1 MASRILFGI
10 SFFMLTWPVAAQL
23 TGNPAFDKVR
33 RLHFLRDESFVA
45 NGVDTGTGSF
55 SMDIPVMQVEGGRQ
69 LSFQLRYN
77 SVLRGGGGPFSPGWS
92 HNFEQSLSPG
102 ITSPIAP
109 TPLRVNLDAN
119 RRIEFSQSGSTFSS
133 QDEAGRF
140 DTLVLRTPNAGWR
153 YTRRDGTEMDFDTS
167 GRTTEERNKVRQAI
181 RYGYADNRLSTL
193 TEPIANRFAT
203 LEYRGAS
210 SRLQSILDQA
220 GRVAFFGYD
229 SNGQLASVHPPAKL
243 SEPMNLQLVDVSIP
257 DNSQTGVTRSFNI
270 SGRAAVGIVRIA
282 PGSISH
288 PRPSDIR
295 VTIISPQGT
304 ELNLGFTNIG
314 TSINLSGL
322 SFDSFWGEN
331 PNGTWRIV
339 VRDLVAGSTGS
350 LSPVGLRF
358 TDKTS
363 PTRFEYDSA
372 GRLSTVR
379 DADGVRMLTNV
390 YDSLGRIVQQDDANP
405 NNLPATFQYQEGPT
419 GVVTTYQDRL
429 GHEWEFRHD
438 AGHHLLSLTNPLNQT
453 TRFSYDSSGNRVSV
467 TDALSRITRFTHDQE
482 GNLLSVTDPAN
493 SVWQFQH
500 TSFDGNLTR
509 ISDPL
514 GQETT
519 FEYDGNS
526 NLRAVRDALGNRDTK
541 SYNGNSQLT
550 GSLMQDGGGINFT
563 YSGGKPV
570 GVSHASG
577 RGMGGEANYDTIGL
591 PSSLRDGDGFETKLE
606 YDDQGREVK
615 KTNPL
620 GDSETFE
627 YDVRG
632 RVSRHRDFNGNLT
645 TYTYDGNDNLIE
657 LTDALGRKVR
667 YAYDG
672 EDNLVTTT
680 APNGGQSQ
688 MVYDAAGRVIEEQDP
703 LGNKLTFAY
712 DAVGNRIEEYDA
724 NGKLLV
730 RTRYNALDFPIQMED
745 ADGNIVATEFDA
757 VGQPVRFVNAL
768 GQPLAITYDSIGR
781 PVTARDALNRQAA
794 RTFEQDDMVRSLVD
808 AKNVTQLTF
817 TYDPANRMTGA
828 ETRSGS
834 HRWTY
839 NDRDLVTRYTMP
851 AGQQFN
857 YTYDSGGR
865 PTTIAPGGTGAANG
879 RTLTYTYDKNG
890 NPLQVRRQGSDGT
903 ATLTRQFD
911 ALDRVTRYTDE
922 RGNVLQYLYD
932 ASGNVATIRYPNG
945 REVNYIYDVANRL
958 EEIRDWAG
966 RRTRYHYDSNSRI
979 SRIDFP
985 NGTSRVMRYDVRG
998 NIVRR
1003 QDRNHTGNLIVDYR
1017 YTYGRTG
1024 LLDVASP
1031 GMAESAA
1038 TPINVNFTYNNQ
1050 NQIDSYLNQ
1059 PVTHDQNGR
1068 MTRGPVGQSVQNLA
1082 YSFGG
1087 NLTNAGPVVH
1097 SYDAED
1103 RLTRITDGTRVSDL
1117 IVNPAGDFSQ
1127 VLIKRDS
1134 GSGPTGD
1141 TYYVW
1146 GVGLAYEVGPSGDI
1160 RVYHYDQRGSVVAFS
1175 NGMGDVTGRVAYG
1188 PYGEVTGRSGNTDSL
1203 FLFQG
1208 LFGILTTPGEL
1219 NLMGARWY
1227 SPAAK
1232 RFLSEDPYFGEIERI
1247 GTLNRYAY
1255 AGADPINRFDPSGKF
1270 WQLLGA
1276 AVGAVVGIAVQ
1287 ATSDLISGKFSGWK
1301 AYAGAAIGGA
1311 VGGLVAATTGCFA
1324 CAGAA
1329 ASATEY
1335 LVNKGLN
1342 GEPVDPLELAVVTGV
1357 GAIAGKV
1364 GSKAGKVL
1372 GPASRRAGKA
1382 MAKAVGKNA
1391 ARPVA
1396 QRFSRKALQKALAR
1410 EATKDKIRKA
1420 ISAASEDFF
1429 VGLAVNQFAQP
1440 LALSLLSSPPTASV
1454 RPPLPVEGGNEGME
1468 RLNRN
1473 RVKAY
1478 GEFLHWNYYMEALQL
1493 SAVPVPNNPNNL
1505 LTSF

>member
-1 MASRILFGI
+1 MASRILIAVLFC
-10 SFFMLTWPVAAQL
+10 LLAWPAAAQL

-33 RLHFLRDESFVA
+33 RLLFLREESFVA

-55 SMDIPVMQVEGGRQ
+55 SMEIPVLQIDGGRQ

-77 SVLRGGGGPFSPGWS
+77 SLLRGGGGPFSPGWS
-92 HNFEQSLSPG
+92 HNFEQSISPG
-102 ITSPIAP
+102 VSSPIAP
-109 TPLRVNLDAN
+109 SPLRVNLDAN
-119 RRIEFSQSGSTFSS
+119 RRVAFSQQGTTFTSP
-133 QDEAGRF
+133 DEVGRYERL
-140 DTLVLRTPNAGWR
+140 TLRTNNQGWI
-153 YTRRDGTEMDFDTS
+153 YQRRDGSEMVFGAD
-167 GRTTEERNKVRQAI
+167 GRITAESNKVRQQVQ
-181 RYGYADNRLSTL
+181 YVYEGNRLATL
-193 TEPIANRFAT
+193 VEPIANRRLT

-210 SRLQSILDQA
+210 SRLQSVRDGADRLA
-220 GRVAFFGYD
+220 YFGYD
-229 SNGQLASVHPPAKL
+229 ASARLASIHPPAKL
-243 SEPMNLQLVDVSIP
+243 SNPMNLQLVDVSIP
-257 DNSQTGVTRSFNI
+257 DNSQTGVTRSFAI
-270 SGRAAVGIVRIA
+270 TGRAAVGIVRIE

-295 VTIISPQGT
+295 VSIISPQGT
-304 ELNLGFTNIG
+304 EVNLGFTNSG

-331 PNGTWRIV
+331 PNGTWRVV
-339 VRDLVAGSTGS
+339 VRDLVAGSVGT
-350 LSPVGLRF
+350 LSPLGLRF
-358 TDKTS
+358 TDRTT
-363 PTRFEYDSA
+363 PTRFEYDS
-372 GRLSTVR
+372 GGMLSVVR
-379 DADGVRMLTNV
+379 DADGVRMLSNT
-390 YDSLGRIVQQDDANP
+390 YDAQGRIVQQDDANP

-419 GVVTTYQDRL
+419 GVVTMYQDRL

-438 AGHHLLSLTNPLNQT
+438 ADHHLLSLTDPLNHT
-453 TRFSYDSSGNRVSV
+453 TRFSYDTNGNRITL
-467 TDALSRITRFTHDQE
+467 TDALSRVTRFAYSSD

-500 TSFDGNLTR
+500 TSPQSNLTR
-509 ISDPL
+509 ITDPL

-526 NLRAVRDALGNRDTK
+526 NLRAVRDALGHRDTK
-541 SYNGNSQLT
+541 TYNGNSQLT
-550 GSLMQDGGGINFT
+550 GSLMQDGGGIDFT

-577 RGMGGEANYDTIGL
+577 RGSGGQANYDAIGL

-632 RVSRHRDFNGNLT
+632 RLSRHRDFKGNLT

-672 EDNLVTTT
+672 EDRLVATT
-680 APNGGQSQ
+680 APNGGQSR
-688 MVYDAAGRVIEEQDP
+688 MAYDAAGRVVEEADP
-703 LGNKLTFAY
+703 LGNTVSFVY
-712 DAVGNRIEEYDA
+712 DAVGNRIEEYDS

-730 RTRYNALDFPIQMED
+730 RTRYNALDLPIQQED
-745 ADGNIVATEFDA
+745 ADGNVAGTQFDA

-768 GQPLAITYDSIGR
+768 GQQLQMTYDRIGR
-781 PVTARDALNRQAA
+781 PVAARDSLNRQATRA
-794 RTFEQDDMVRSLVD
+794 FEQDDMVRRLVD
-808 AKNVTQLTF
+808 PKNVTQLTF
-817 TYDPANRMTGA
+817 FYDPANRMTSV

-839 NDRDLVTRYTMP
+839 NDRDLITRYTMP

-857 YTYDSGGR
+857 YTYDNAGR
-865 PTTIAPGGTGAANG
+865 PTRIAPSGTGSTNG

-890 NPLQVRRQGSDGT
+890 NPLEVRRQGSEGT
-903 ATLTRQFD
+903 ATLARQFD

-922 RGNVLQYLYD
+922 RGNVIQYLYD
-932 ASGNVATIRYPNG
+932 ASGNVSTLRYPNG
-945 REVNYIYDVANRL
+945 REVNYIYDTGNRL

-966 RRTRYHYDSNSRI
+966 RRTRYHYDNNSRI
-979 SRIDFP
+979 TRIDFP

-1003 QDRNHTGNLIVDYR
+1003 QDRNPTGNLIVDYR

-1031 GMAESAA
+1031 GMVEQ
-1038 TPINVNFTYNNQ
+1038 TPTPMNVSFTYNDQ
-1050 NQIDSYLNQ
+1050 NQIATYLNQ

-1068 MTRGPVGQSVQNLA
+1068 MTRGPVGQTLQNLV
-1082 YSFGG
+1082 YNFGG
-1087 NLTNAGPVVH
+1087 NLTNVGAVTH
-1097 SYDAED
+1097 AYDAED
-1103 RLTRITDGTRVSDL
+1103 RLIRITDGTRVSDL
-1117 IVNPAGDFSQ
+1117 IINPAGEFSQ

-1134 GSGPTGD
+1134 GGGVAGD

-1160 RVYHYDQRGSVVAFS
+1160 RVYHYDQRGSVVAFT
-1175 NGMGDVTGRVAYG
+1175 NGMGDVNGRVAYG
-1188 PYGEVTGRSGNTDSL
+1188 PYGEITGRSGNTDSL

-1208 LFGILTTPGEL
+1208 LFGILSTPSGL

-1227 SPAAK
+1227 SAAAM

-1255 AGADPINRFDPSGKF
+1255 AGADPINRFDPTGKF
-1270 WQLLGA
+1270 WQLIGA

-1287 ATSDLISGKFSGWK
+1287 ATSDLIKGKFSGWK
-1301 AYAGAAIGGA
+1301 AYASAAIGGA
-1311 VGGLVAATTGCFA
+1311 VGGLVASTTGCFA

-1335 LVNKGLN
+1335 LLNKGLN
-1342 GEPVDPLELAVVTGV
+1342 GEPVDPLELAVVTGI

-1372 GPASRRAGKA
+1372 GPASRRAGNAMSKA
-1382 MAKAVGKNA
+1382 LGKSA

-1420 ISAASEDFF
+1420 IGSIPEDFV
-1429 VGLAVNQFAQP
+1429 VGLSVNQIVQP
-1440 LALSLLSSPPTASV
+1440 FALSFLSSPPPSNARS
-1454 RPPLPVEGGNEGME
+1454 PQPVEDGNDGMG
-1468 RLNRN
+1468 RLNRS

-1478 GEFLHWNYYMEALQL
+1478 GEFLHWNYYLEALQL